1 MILYLFGGHV
11 MWLCT
16 VEHLVTNMSCLII
29 MFSFHPWIIGFDFC
43 LFIQT
48 MIVFLASMSYSLNII
63 HDSLFNFPNYPSLD
77 HWSFWTAP
85 STQSSR
91 TQVLV
96 LVVPCL
102 YILVRKTFLF
112 IDWCSRVSPFR
123 PWSSTTRHQHE
134 PDTRGNGF
142 PLFHLP
148 RITRPITVKT
158 GLLSLALSMEV
169 T

>member
-48 MIVFLASMSYSLNII
+48 MIVFLASMSYSLNIVP
-63 HDSLFNFPNYPSLD
+63 DSLLNFPNHWTIGHFEQHLLHNPLGPRFWFWLCLVSISWFSNLFVHRLMFEGFSISSLVFYYKT
-77 HWSFWTAP
+77 STWT
-85 STQSSR
+85 
-91 TQVLV
+91 
-96 LVVPCL
+96 
-102 YILVRKTFLF
+102 
-112 IDWCSRVSPFR
+112 W
-123 PWSSTTRHQHE
+123 H
-134 PDTRGNGF
+134 RGNGL